1 MVHVADWFAVFVEVA
16 TGRAAGFLENVGD
29 LKAVD
34 NPDAGAQRLPAPDAV
49 NVWAGDITY
58 TRARARSLSLSL
70 SLFLYLQSM
79 FGATSRQTDVRRLA
93 RVVLT
98 CGSTPTSFHIGLHK
112 RGCRR
117 VATD

>member
-34 NPDAGAQRLPAPDAV
+34 NPDAGVQRLPAPDAV

-58 TRARARSLSLSL
+58 TRARALSLSLSL
-70 SLFLYLQSM
+70 SLSPEYVRGHLS
-79 FGATSRQTDVRRLA
+79 TD
-93 RVVLT
+93 
-98 CGSTPTSFHIGLHK
+98 G
-112 RGCRR
+112 R
-117 VATD
+117 VAPC